1 MSEENLE
8 KIHIDLPNHWA
19 TGGEAMW
26 ATPLGNDLYRI
37 ENVPFFS
44 YGLNFLDI
52 VHATPDNDN
61 ENEIPEIRKVVT
73 PSGRRTYRV
82 MFSKDVS
89 REKQVE
95 LLESLEQYDA
105 SYERADK
112 ISVAIDIKPTGDHI
126 AVYDRLDTFLIQ
138 GLLSFETC
146 EARVEG
152 SFDDISEEEENT

>member
-19 TGGEAMW
+19 TGGESMW
-26 ATPLGNDLYRI
+26 ATPLGNDLYRV
-37 ENVPFFS
+37 ENVPFFA
-44 YGLNFLDI
+44 YGLNFFDV
-52 VHATPDNDN
+52 VHATPYN
-61 ENEIPEIRKVVT
+61 EDQIPEIRKVVT

-82 MFSKDVS
+82 MFNKDVS

-112 ISVAIDIKPTGDHI
+112 VSVAIDIKPIGDHI
-126 AVYDRLDTFLIQ
+126 AVYDQLDAFETQ
-138 GLLSFETC
+138 ELLSFETC

-152 SFDDISEEEENT
+152 SFDDVFEEDENA